1 MKEYIIALEQE
12 LSSVENGSNISENP
26 WAMLYEISVRSS
38 LILFRNALFSPDSC
52 I

>member
-1 MKEYIIALEQE
+1 LKEYIAALEQE
-12 LSSVENGSNISENP
+12 FSSIENGFNISENP